1 MASPEP
7 QKDRGDHEEP
17 LKKEDVEAKSGPISF
32 GFSKKINKAK
42 TEKAEERDFLTG
54 VEGKE
59 LKR

>member
-7 QKDRGDHEEP
+7 QQDRGDNDEP
-17 LKKEDVEAKSGPISF
+17 LKKGDGETKPGPISF

-42 TEKAEERDFLTG
+42 SEKEEERDFLTG

>member
-7 QKDRGDHEEP
+7 QQNRGDHEEP
-17 LKKEDVEAKSGPISF
+17 LRREDGETKPGPISF
-32 GFSKKINKAK
+32 GFSKKIIKAK

-54 VEGKE
+54 VEGNE

>member
-7 QKDRGDHEEP
+7 QEHRGDKEEP
-17 LKKEDVEAKSGPISF
+17 LRKEDGDTKPGLISF

-42 TEKAEERDFLTG
+42 TGTTEERDFLTG

-59 LKR
+59 LKW